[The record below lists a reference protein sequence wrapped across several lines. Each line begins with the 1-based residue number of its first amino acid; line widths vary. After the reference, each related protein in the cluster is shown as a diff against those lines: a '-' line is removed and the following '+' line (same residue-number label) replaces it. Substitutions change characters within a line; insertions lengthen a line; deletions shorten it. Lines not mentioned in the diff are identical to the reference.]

1 MPDLVEG
8 DETATDLIGGTSLE
22 TDLISDLVEI
32 DETATDLIGET
43 SLETDLIFDLVEI
56 DETAIDLISYHY
68 DLIARVDGT
77 GYSNSDLVFVDHGR
91 FIFDSSLTTSTADF
105 SIA

>member
-1 MPDLVEG
+1 LVE
-8 DETATDLIGGTSLE
+8 
-22 TDLISDLVEI
+22 V

-43 SLETDLIFDLVEI
+43 SLETNLMPDLVEVDETATDLIGETSLETNLMPDLVEI

-68 DLIARVDGT
+68 DLIAKVDGT
-77 GYSNSDLVFVDHGR
+77 GYSKSDLVFVDHGR